1 MRNRIIYLTKT
12 LLFDSLFLAALLF
25 TAFSFNTNAQDGDI
39 DLTFDPGTGT
49 NIGIW
54 TTVIQSDGKII
65 IGGQFIS
72 YNGTSRNHIAR
83 LNDEGTLD
91 ATFDPGTGVEGIN
104 FTSVYT
110 IALQN
115 NGKIF
120 IGGTFNSYNGT
131 LRNNIALLNAD
142 GTLDNSFNPGS
153 GTNNAVSTSAIQVDG
168 KIIISGHFTSFNGTP
183 RNHIARLNTDG
194 SLDATFY
201 SGTGTN
207 GTVYTTTL
215 QNDGK
220 TIIGGDFT
228 SFDGIPR
235 NYIAR
240 LNADGTL
247 DTTFNPGTGANNQV
261 ITTAIQSDGKIII
274 GGDFTSFDGTP
285 RNYIARL
292 NANGTLDATFN
303 PGTGANDYVMTTAL
317 QSDGNI
323 ITGGYFTS
331 FDGTQRNYIARLNT
345 DGTLDASFNPGSG
358 ANSWVTRAT
367 IQSDGKIIICGAF
380 TSYNE
385 IPRNYIVRILNSNV
399 GINIIQRNAATSIYP
414 NPVSDEINI
423 VMKGN
428 NEQVDFEIFN
438 SIGQLVFKGSLV
450 ERITLPTN
458 HLTRGV
464 YLIKLENDKTFEF
477 KKIIKE

>member
-201 SGTGTN
+201 S
-207 GTVYTTTL
+207 
-215 QNDGK
+215 
-220 TIIGGDFT
+220 
-228 SFDGIPR
+228 
-235 NYIAR
+235 
-240 LNADGTL
+240 
-247 DTTFNPGTGANNQV
+247 GTGANNQV